1 MSDSDTGA
9 YDDGGVDAAGSD
21 AGHESDEEDSC
32 EDPLASLARW
42 CRMQLRNGDDLPAV
56 SACREALAAA
66 GVPPCPQRLL
76 LHLGATVTGN
86 RFLAGLADRLRF
98 ELDALSGATA
108 TPARER
114 SRRHQARG
122 RIFEQLGRYG
132 EADDELCRGLAAEGV
147 MLGAMSEEGIGSDG
161 GTTGATFDACGRLSP
176 LREADLRAAVGSCS
190 SGAAR
195 SLLYSLIRLRRQRRV
210 GAQCTR
216 PKPQGTVP
224 AAAHVCPR
232 PVTRAPAGLT
242 AAELERDYAATGIP
256 VVLPL
261 PAGTGPPTGERWW
274 SLDVL
279 RQRLGSCR
287 AELKRMV
294 PGSVAWASLEAA
306 APSSSSSS
314 PLSQTLGDFI
324 DDVRR
329 REAAAA
335 PNVASTDAAPT
346 GAVAAGAVAAGAVA
360 AGASLPDEQYLFDW
374 SIPQHCPSLLDEFV
388 VPSPFSG
395 DLLQHTPPGSLL
407 REAWPSLFIG
417 PRGSRCGV
425 HVDAYGAWSSLATF
439 PPFRVLCSHPAT
451 RLGGASCLHPC
462 IPIFGPSNAP
472 ACLPPLPPP
481 YPPPDAQARTSGCSS
496 SRAARRGRSSP
507 ATVRTSSGRATPMA
521 AMTQALARM

>member
-216 PKPQGTVP
+216 PKPQGAVP

-261 PAGTGPPTGERWW
+261 PAGAGPPTGERWW

-324 DDVRR
+324 DDARR

-472 ACLPPLPPP
+472 A
-481 YPPPDAQARTSGCSS
+481 
-496 SRAARRGRSSP
+496 
-507 ATVRTSSGRATPMA
+507 
-521 AMTQALARM
+521 